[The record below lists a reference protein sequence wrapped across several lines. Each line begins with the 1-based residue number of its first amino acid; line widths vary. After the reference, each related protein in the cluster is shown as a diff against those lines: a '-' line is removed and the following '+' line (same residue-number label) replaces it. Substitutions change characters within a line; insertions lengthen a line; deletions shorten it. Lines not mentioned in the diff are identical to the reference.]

1 MSTTLAAVRVVLRNS
16 FIIASLEGEVDLS
29 NAHAVREQVLGAI
42 PNTATGLILD
52 MSKTAYLDSQGIQ
65 VLLDVAESLGVRRQ
79 RIRLMVPEGALIRR
93 VLSLTSIG
101 NSLPIDSKIEEA
113 VAQLRNTD

>member
-1 MSTTLAAVRVVLRNS
+1 MRTPLADVRVVLRNS
-16 FIIASLEGEVDLS
+16 VVIAALEGEVDLS
-29 NAHAVREQVLGAI
+29 NAQAVREKVLGAI

-52 MSKTAYLDSQGIQ
+52 MSTTAYLDSQGIQ
-65 VLLDVAESLGVRRQ
+65 VLLDIAELLGVRRQ
-79 RIRLMVPEGALIRR
+79 RIRLIVPEGAPIRR

-101 NSLPIDSKIEEA
+101 KSLPIDSTIEQA